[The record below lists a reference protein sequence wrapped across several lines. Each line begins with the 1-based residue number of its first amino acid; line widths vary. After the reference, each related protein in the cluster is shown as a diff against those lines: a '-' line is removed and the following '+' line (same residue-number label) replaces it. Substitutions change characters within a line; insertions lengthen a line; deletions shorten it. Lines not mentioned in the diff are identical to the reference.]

1 MGFIRV
7 RSAKG
12 PKHEYEVSEAAFKA
26 RPDVYVRIK
35 SGDEPETKTTPVVK
49 SVTKVAGKETKK

>member
-12 PKHEYEVSEAAFKA
+12 PKHEYEVSEAAFRA
-26 RPDVYVRIK
+26 RPDVYIEVGK
-35 SGDEPETKTTPVVK
+35 VSAKDATPVAVDSAK
-49 SVTKVAGKETKK
+49 SAGKGARK